1 MTMQDETEPAS
12 LADDA
17 EALAREIRRHAT
29 VLSGPR
35 DIEEIIAAI
44 DGVRTAAR
52 RYVGSVL
59 AQTGWVNVFANL
71 ETGTGAG
78 TQHDA
83 PIPDDGHPVVS
94 YRSRYRL
101 RIHDLEAARR
111 LLGERSEQARTGYD
125 EEYDG
130 SCTGVIAG
138 LAEIDG
144 WDPYRYDQDVIEV
157 VSAGWEAEMEG
168 EPPAG

>member
-1 MTMQDETEPAS
+1 MTMHDGTEPAS

-17 EALAREIRRHAT
+17 EALAREIRRHAR

-35 DIEEIIAAI
+35 DIQEIIAAI

-52 RYVGSVL
+52 RYVESVF

-71 ETGTGAG
+71 ETTGAEKED
-78 TQHDA
+78 DA
-83 PIPDDGHPVVS
+83 PAPDDDRPVVS

-101 RIHDLEAARR
+101 RIHDFDAARR
-111 LLGERSEQARTGYD
+111 LLGERSEQAGTSYCENFD
-125 EEYDG
+125 D

-157 VSAGWEAEMEG
+157 VSAGWEAEVEG
-168 EPPAG
+168 NPPVG